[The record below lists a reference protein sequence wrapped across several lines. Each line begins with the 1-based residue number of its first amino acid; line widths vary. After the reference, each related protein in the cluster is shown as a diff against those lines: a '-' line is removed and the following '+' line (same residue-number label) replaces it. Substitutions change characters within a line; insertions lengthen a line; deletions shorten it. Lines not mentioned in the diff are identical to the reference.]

1 MAVNEQNQQNEQ
13 HAFKAEIQQLL
24 NILIHSLYTDREI
37 FIREL
42 VSNAS
47 DALNRVQF
55 EQLTNQNVLDP
66 DSELYIEIKPDEA
79 AGTLTISDT
88 GIGMTHDDLVNNLGT
103 IAHSGAKSFVEALKE
118 RQAEGASAQ
127 ELIGQFGV
135 GFYSVF
141 MAADKVRVITRSANP
156 DEHAWAWESTGTDNY
171 TIEPAEKDTR
181 GTDVIITLKD
191 DAKEY
196 LQSWQLN
203 SIIRKHSDYIAFP
216 IYVGESEEA
225 VNKQTAIWRQDAKE
239 VTDEQYN
246 EFYKMLTFDFE
257 DPAHRIYMRA
267 DVPFQFYALLYIPS
281 SAERS
286 AEPAARSGTEALRA
300 QGAHSGIHDGSA
312 AGVSRLHSGRG
323 R

>member
-37 FIREL
+37 FIRAL

-47 DALNRVQF
+47 DA
-55 EQLTNQNVLDP
+55 
-66 DSELYIEIKPDEA
+66 
-79 AGTLTISDT
+79 
-88 GIGMTHDDLVNNLGT
+88 
-103 IAHSGAKSFVEALKE
+103 
-118 RQAEGASAQ
+118 
-127 ELIGQFGV
+127 
-135 GFYSVF
+135 
-141 MAADKVRVITRSANP
+141 
-156 DEHAWAWESTGTDNY
+156 TGTDNY

-181 GTDVIITLKD
+181 GTDVIITLKE
-191 DAKEY
+191 DAKDY

-225 VNKQTAIWRQDAKE
+225 VNKQTAIWRQDAKD
-239 VTDEQYN
+239 VIDEQYN

-257 DPAHRIYMRA
+257 DPAYRIYMRA
-267 DVPFQFYALLYIPS
+267 DVPFQFYALMYIPS

-286 AEPAARSGTEALRA
+286 PLSQRRE
-300 QGAHSGIHDGSA
+300 
-312 AGVSRLHSGRG
+312 
-323 R
+323 